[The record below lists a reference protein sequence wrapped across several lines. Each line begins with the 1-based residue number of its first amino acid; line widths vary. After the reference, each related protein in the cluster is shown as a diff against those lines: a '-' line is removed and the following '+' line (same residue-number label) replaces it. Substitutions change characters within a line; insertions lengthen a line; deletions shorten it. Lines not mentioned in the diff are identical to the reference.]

1 MNGLNNCC
9 TGAGIRIFKYEALHT
24 VTSLNS
30 KVILRTF
37 NGSLVP
43 PVECSPGEN
52 YWALIGETGT
62 VVEPKNAR
70 ARVLVKFDASVVA
83 FGLHCHNV
91 VPNSLYILESDL
103 EVLS

>member
-1 MNGLNNCC
+1 
-9 TGAGIRIFKYEALHT
+9 

-37 NGSLVP
+37 NGSSVSP
-43 PVECSPGEN
+43 GECSPDEN

-62 VVEPKNAR
+62 VVELKNAR
-70 ARVLVKFDASVVA
+70 ARVLVKFDASVA
-83 FGLHCHNV
+83 GYGLHCHNE

-103 EVLS
+103 EILS

>member
-1 MNGLNNCC
+1 
-9 TGAGIRIFKYEALHT
+9 

-37 NGSLVP
+37 NGSSVP
-43 PVECSPGEN
+43 PVECSAGEN
-52 YWALIGETGT
+52 YWALIGETGK

-70 ARVLVKFDASVVA
+70 ARVLVQFDASVA
-83 FGLHCHNV
+83 GYGLHCHNV